1 MRSCID
7 ARAAALMEE
16 EPATPTHAR
25 RSCMYEAVLEQAARL
40 GMYSV
45 DPSALMSDLSMS
57 LALNFLRD
65 KQTEDGIL
73 ERTAEMQR
81 EEGNGRLGAEVNGKA
96 GTEGMKTEGNG
107 TARVEANGSIHT
119 ESNGSHRTEVNG
131 RVEAA
136 NGTLRMAVDEEASTA
151 PEDGARPAA
160 QMARNNSRGALR
172 MSPQVRHD
180 ILELPAGFSG
190 APAEGGHSGMAA
202 ADKGETVALEKG
214 GMVAMKKGEETRTS
228 GGEPLVGDTVLAGS
242 GRREPELSG
251 TELSGTELSG
261 RKVGEL
267 PERGSP
273 SDSPSGSINRT
284 FRGQAANGGIRFQV
298 VRNELGVVKVEAEQ
312 VIPDKTEPVRAVQ
325 AERVKDATGKPFL
338 EHARSQT
345 ETEWAVHSG
354 TSGTE
359 GSVTWKS
366 PKVSKPEGSEK
377 GSTFPTVGETSS
389 QEGSPV
395 RMDGSFVASMG
406 SNGSPPANG
415 RTDLDVKVK
424 SRGEY
429 SPTTASVGTDPMIPR
444 KGGLD
449 VDPTEQTSPGGTR
462 EATSKG
468 SPTNE
473 NAPRRSSS
481 GPPQDVPAESV
492 RFSTAAGFLRKK
504 TPRTDSNPKG
514 DPSPLG
520 GSPRG
525 SVSSR
530 SSPLAGNS
538 LSSSPRDPD
547 SPNRTS
553 SYLAGTRGIQQL
565 RELRKTQEKIVT
577 AVRPSA
583 APLKVI
589 PRRNSEPQLSRLSIP
604 GHLGLDM
611 MDSPGVKPSNPA
623 DAKAPKTSTISAQK
637 SSPHAS
643 NGGQVTPPNGRKKD
657 SPSDV
662 TQGSPTKGRP
672 QVKPLNLR
680 ALAEE
685 SPGNSNQSTPLSGG
699 SEKSRKS
706 AVADS
711 YMDNL
716 LERERLKGSKE
727 AGRKPSPRLSP
738 LPVSFPLCSSQFV
751 YSFVPRIQRLM
762 PLSQLDSS
770 MQLAFI
776 ILSYQRTHSS
786 SVGYLVVDS
795 ALVDLLLAQTTSQ
808 IRVNAHERLRVSRG

>member
-1 MRSCID
+1 VRSCID

-81 EEGNGRLGAEVNGKA
+81 EEGSGRLGAEVNGKA
-96 GTEGMKTEGNG
+96 GTEGMGTEGNG
-107 TARVEANGSIHT
+107 TVRVEANGSVCTEANGSIHT
-119 ESNGSHRTEVNG
+119 EANGSLRTEANG
-131 RVEAA
+131 KPGAA
-136 NGTLRMAVDEEASTA
+136 NGTLRTGVDEEALIA

-214 GMVAMKKGEETRTS
+214 GMVAVKKVEETGTS
-228 GGEPLVGDTVLAGS
+228 GQQKREPLVGDTVLAGS
-242 GRREPELSG
+242 GRREPESSG

-261 RKVGEL
+261 RKEGEL

-273 SDSPSGSINRT
+273 SNSPGESIKRT
-284 FRGQAANGGIRFQV
+284 FRGQASNGGIRFQV
-298 VRNELGVVKVEAEQ
+298 VRNEFDHSGVVKAVEVEQ
-312 VIPDKTEPVRAVQ
+312 VKTEPVRAVQ
-325 AERVKDATGKPFL
+325 AERVKEATEKSFL
-338 EHARSQT
+338 EHAGSQT
-345 ETEWAVHSG
+345 ETEWAAHSG
-354 TSGTE
+354 TSGSE
-359 GSVTWKS
+359 ASITWKS
-366 PKVSKPEGSEK
+366 PKVTKPEGSEK
-377 GSTFPTVGETSS
+377 VSTFGETSS
-389 QEGSPV
+389 REGSPV
-395 RMDGSFVASMG
+395 RMDGSFVASIG
-406 SNGSPPANG
+406 SNGSPPAN
-415 RTDLDVKVK
+415 DLDVKVK
-424 SRGEY
+424 SREEY
-429 SPTTASVGTDPMIPR
+429 SPKIASVQSSSVGTDPIIQR
-444 KGGLD
+444 KD
-449 VDPTEQTSPGGTR
+449 VTPTEQTSPGGTR

-468 SPTNE
+468 SPTSGDS
-473 NAPRRSSS
+473 PRRSSS
-481 GPPQDVPAESV
+481 GHPQERPAESV

-504 TPRTDSNPKG
+504 TPRTDSSPKG

-530 SSPLAGNS
+530 SSPLAGIS
-538 LSSSPRDPD
+538 LNASPRDPD

-565 RELRKTQEKIVT
+565 RELRKTQEKVVT

-623 DAKAPKTSTISAQK
+623 DAKAPKTSTGEIGAQK

-643 NGGQVTPPNGRKKD
+643 NNGQVTPPNGKKQE
-657 SPSDV
+657 SPSEV
-662 TQGSPTKGRP
+662 TQGSPAKGRP

-685 SPGNSNQSTPLSGG
+685 SPGSSNQSTPLSGD
-699 SEKSRKS
+699 KSRKS
-706 AVADS
+706 TVADS

-738 LPVSFPLCSSQFV
+738 LPVSFPRSSFHYF
-751 YSFVPRIQRLM
+751 YSFVPRNPYLFH
-762 PLSQLDSS
+762 LSRFDSYGFFW
-770 MQLAFI
+770 ATHF
-776 ILSYQRTHSS
+776 HSS
-786 SVGYLVVDS
+786 FLPDS
-795 ALVDLLLAQTTSQ
+795 PFFFEELSCV
-808 IRVNAHERLRVSRG
+808 R